1 MKKTHSMLALIL
13 AAIMLVSAF
22 AGCININLPAE
33 AGNTEA
39 PDTSAPAADTSA
51 PAADTEAPASEE
63 PTEAPE
69 DVTSAPTDEPAIT
82 EAPTDEPVTE
92 APTEAPTQAP
102 TAAPTAAPEAMTPV
116 ICAGYDRAFALYP
129 NGELYGWGTNGSGQV
144 GNGTTKDVKSP
155 AKILSNVKKVF
166 VCPYNTYALK
176 KDGTLWGWGSNED
189 MILGMRE
196 KEVYKSPTK
205 IRDDVV
211 DVISAGYGNYFIT
224 KDNKLLV
231 TGEAEDSYDAIVIR
245 MNDVKTVF
253 GSCALK
259 TNGDLYYLGWEHDV
273 KIDSGVSE
281 AYPQMDLGVC
291 GYLKKN
297 GELWLT
303 LEPEDGSTVQKLKL
317 GSDIAEVVDISNKY
331 EYERDYLAV
340 KKNGELWEFTLSEY
354 TGVKSKKLLSGVKEV
369 CAALIYDG
377 FSEEVH
383 AFALLE
389 NGDVYFRGEP
399 DAASGLKKG
408 KTAKDFTKVASDAV
422 FVDTNGVGSYII
434 KSDGSLYGCG
444 VVKKGVRTG
453 GVGNGT
459 YEDVWT
465 FKKIMDGVRSFTQ
478 LTMLFEDYDEEDIGD
493 MPGSTISSTTRFAVK
508 NDGSLWAWG
517 SAQYSTL
524 GNGGTKRADSPVKI
538 IDPKY

>member
-1 MKKTHSMLALIL
+1 MRISP
-13 AAIMLVSAF
+13 VP
-22 AGCININLPAE
+22 CR
-33 AGNTEA
+33 NTWRRRSKR
-39 PDTSAPAADTSA
+39 PP
-51 PAADTEAPASEE
+51 
-63 PTEAPE
+63 
-69 DVTSAPTDEPAIT
+69 
-82 EAPTDEPVTE
+82 
-92 APTEAPTQAP
+92 
-102 TAAPTAAPEAMTPV
+102 
-116 ICAGYDRAFALYP
+116 
-129 NGELYGWGTNGSGQV
+129 YG
-144 GNGTTKDVKSP
+144 
-155 AKILSNVKKVF
+155 
-166 VCPYNTYALK
+166 
-176 KDGTLWGWGSNED
+176 
-189 MILGMRE
+189 
-196 KEVYKSPTK
+196 
-205 IRDDVV
+205 
-211 DVISAGYGNYFIT
+211 
-224 KDNKLLV
+224 
-231 TGEAEDSYDAIVIR
+231 
-245 MNDVKTVF
+245 
-253 GSCALK
+253 
-259 TNGDLYYLGWEHDV
+259 
-273 KIDSGVSE
+273 
-281 AYPQMDLGVC
+281 
-291 GYLKKN
+291 
-297 GELWLT
+297 
-303 LEPEDGSTVQKLKL
+303 
-317 GSDIAEVVDISNKY
+317 NKY

-340 KKNGELWEFTLSEY
+340 KKNGELWEFTQSDY
-354 TGVKSKKLLSGVKEV
+354 NGVKSKKLLSGVKEI

-377 FSEEVH
+377 YSEEVH

-422 FVDTNGVGSYII
+422 FVDTNGVGSYVI